1 MLDVLATTKLVF
13 DQLKHVSI
21 NTKAITSLSLS
32 VQEPDLRISE
42 VSLASRP
49 WHLDTLLQII
59 FVFNTINYCFWA
71 GKGEPKW
78 TVVIDRKELD
88 GSAALFRCIEQEVA
102 HNPNFLSANELADL
116 TRSHLNQILQGN
128 IQIPLM
134 AERLQC
140 LHEVGRVLEQQFDG
154 SFRNVLTQAHGDA
167 LALADLIVGSFLGFD
182 DRTNYQGKPVGFYKR
197 AQLNSKMI
205 SDALAA
211 NGQPELHNLNR
222 LTAFADYKIPQIL
235 RNLGIIKYSPELA
248 DKIDSYQLIL
258 KDSADEV
265 EIRAAT
271 VWAVELIKEQLQTKY
286 NFVTAAHVDS
296 MLWNRSQS
304 KIKDQKPYHR
314 TLTTAY

>member
-1 MLDVLATTKLVF
+1 
-13 DQLKHVSI
+13 
-21 NTKAITSLSLS
+21 
-32 VQEPDLRISE
+32 
-42 VSLASRP
+42 
-49 WHLDTLLQII
+49 
-59 FVFNTINYCFWA
+59 
-71 GKGEPKW
+71 
-78 TVVIDRKELD
+78 
-88 GSAALFRCIEQEVA
+88 
-102 HNPNFLSANELADL
+102 
-116 TRSHLNQILQGN
+116 
-128 IQIPLM
+128 M